1 MGVVGSVMGGWSVM
15 PAIVQ
20 QLLRTEV
27 LRWPAG
33 QSSGSM
39 RSCARDAESVC
50 LLVRKVHWRS
60 STGRCE
66 WFPKSYVTD
75 SAPAWENVLKGRSS
89 RRSAPS
95 GHSPRQAPSPSHRTS
110 ETTRTFPLTISSAPS
125 AQAGTHS
132 PHPVHNS
139 SSILMIGR
147 PAIAIPPSVVTA
159 EQWPA
164 SHSTHP
170 SPTLQ
175 LPFPLVS
182 EFTLPL

>member
-89 RRSAPS
+89 WRSAPPRS
-95 GHSPRQAPSPSHRTS
+95 SMKVPLRSVWRSCGWNQARGLRAPRQRRHWSLCCLLYTS
-110 ETTRTFPLTISSAPS
+110 DAADDLTRVDL
-125 AQAGTHS
+125 G
-132 PHPVHNS
+132 
-139 SSILMIGR
+139 GR
-147 PAIAIPPSVVTA
+147 RI
-159 EQWPA
+159 
-164 SHSTHP
+164 
-170 SPTLQ
+170 
-175 LPFPLVS
+175 
-182 EFTLPL
+182 